1 MKRKILI
8 CIIILLILIVLIL
21 FLVKF
26 ITINTFLK
34 KVNKNFS
41 ITNFQYEL
49 VKEYENNTST
59 NYKYFKLDST
69 LLIIPNENVKIFMN
83 YDGNNSVS
91 ELTIDE
97 KNKVISR
104 TIVENPEYFTL
115 SGNLKPNYSFIEKV
129 KMCFNWKIDYEEVNG
144 IDCIVITDENNNITY
159 YNRENAYMVK
169 NENIGEIINIQI
181 NSVTEEDMALPNL
194 EGYTEN

>member
-1 MKRKILI
+1 MVKKFFVCI
-8 CIIILLILIVLIL
+8 IIILLIIMATL
-21 FLVKF
+21 FLVRF
-26 ITINTFLK
+26 ITINNFLK
-34 KVNKNFS
+34 KVNENFS

-49 VKEYENNTST
+49 VKEDENNTLT
-59 NYKYFKLDST
+59 NYKYLKLDST
-69 LLIIPNENVKIFMN
+69 LLIIPNENIKIFMN

-97 KNKVISR
+97 KNKVVNR
-104 TIVENPEYFTL
+104 TTVQNPEYFTL

-169 NENIGEIINIQI
+169 NENIGEVINIQI

-194 EGYTEN
+194 GGYTEI